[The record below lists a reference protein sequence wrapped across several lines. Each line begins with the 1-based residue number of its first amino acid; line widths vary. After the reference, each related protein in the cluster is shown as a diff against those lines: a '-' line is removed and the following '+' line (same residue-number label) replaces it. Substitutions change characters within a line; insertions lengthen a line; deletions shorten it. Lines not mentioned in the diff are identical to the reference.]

1 MTLECTGVT
10 ALPAM
15 HHHEARRGGD
25 GPLADRATAWS
36 KAAWDDEGARILLQ
50 AASRGGTLLGDL
62 AAERCAAASLDAL
75 LSYVQ
80 DIVIPRC
87 VDFGAALHRSRH
99 ATAVECADV
108 GEVLALHLRVRLTAE
123 NLSWAETRVD
133 HGRELEQ
140 LVGDLVLD
148 LERTIGAEAIACG
161 RGLIRSGVSTTWL
174 RRSLAC
180 CAIEDAAVLGQHP
193 WGDDDFR
200 YALVARMHRLRPG
213 EVLSLQGEA
222 ALLPVVRE
230 VLRQFAFGQA
240 VQIDGV
246 PDGTWQVE
254 LRRRV
259 SD

>member
-1 MTLECTGVT
+1 MTSDCAGVT

-25 GPLADRATAWS
+25 GPLADRATVWS
-36 KAAWDDEGARILLQ
+36 KDAWDDEGAQILLQ
-50 AASRGGTLLGDL
+50 AASRGGTLLSDL

-75 LSYVQ
+75 LRYVQ

-87 VDFGAALHRSRH
+87 VDFDAALQRSKH

-108 GEVLALHLRVRLTAE
+108 AEVLALHLRVRLAAE

-133 HGRELEQ
+133 HGRELERR
-140 LVGDLVLD
+140 VGDLVLD

-161 RGLIRSGVSTTWL
+161 RGLIRSGVSTKWL

-180 CAIEDAAVLGQHP
+180 CAIEDAGALGRRP
-193 WGDDDFR
+193 WGEDDLR

-213 EVLSLQGEA
+213 EVLSLQGGTD
-222 ALLPVVRE
+222 LLPVVGE
-230 VLRQFAFGQA
+230 VLRQFDFGQA
-240 VQIDGV
+240 VQIDDP